1 MILQQQYFI
10 LSIIFVAPKGFVMD
24 FNQITITELSELT
37 SLKKYQ
43 VSNAFKDASKKH
55 VTRVNNRVTGITP
68 DGAEKFLLAN
78 DIDIFTLPSVTMVA
92 NLCGGVGKTTCVYAL
107 ATAIRRVSG
116 LKSAIVMIDGDS
128 QGSLSRLSTG
138 KQADDDELTLVDYV
152 EGRAKLKD
160 ILTDLGSNVWLI
172 KANLSLVVLD
182 KSLSK
187 PKDTKEKILKLYMDI
202 FKKLGPS
209 TKILQ
214 DHGPQLSNLFA
225 SSVCALHQLPDEI
238 LKTILIPIRSD
249 DFAIQGAEIILKEID
264 EILPTFSV
272 FNDLVNIRCFF
283 SNIDKRVSS
292 TAQAIKVASS
302 KERIIERLCD
312 TVIRYSSEVPKS
324 IMSGNNLFHSVHG
337 SKSKS
342 KASQDFSQLLV
353 ELFSYDEVEFE

>member
-1 MILQQQYFI
+1 MN
-10 LSIIFVAPKGFVMD
+10 

-37 SLKKYQ
+37 GLKKYQ
-43 VSNAFKDASKKH
+43 VSNGFKDASKKE

-107 ATAIRRVSG
+107 AAAIRRVSS
-116 LKSAIVMIDGDS
+116 LKNAIVMIDGDS
-128 QGSLSRLSTG
+128 QGSLSRLASG
-138 KQADDDELTLVDYV
+138 IQADDDDLTLVDYI

-182 KSLSK
+182 KHLQS
-187 PKDTKEKILKLYMDI
+187 PKSIKEKIFKLYKDL
-202 FKKLGPS
+202 FKKLGPN

-214 DHGPQLSNLFA
+214 DHGPQLSSLFA

-238 LKTILIPIRSD
+238 IKTILIPIRSD
-249 DFAIQGAEIILKEID
+249 DFAIQGAEIILGEIND
-264 EILPTFSV
+264 LIQTFSLQ
-272 FNDLVNIRCFF
+272 NDSVNIRCFF

-302 KERIIERLCD
+302 KEVIIDHLCD

-324 IMSGNNLFHSVHG
+324 IMSGNNIFDAMRG

-342 KASQDFSQLLV
+342 KAAQDFSQLLV
-353 ELFSYDEVEFE
+353 ELFSYEEVEI